1 MGDLKST
8 DLQDHS
14 KQYIKQGDEGEQWDS
29 TIITQ
34 RIREREQMET
44 DESELP
50 FVITQSDT
58 ITSWRTTPTQRC
70 IQMFWLPLK
79 SDLYVQRA
87 DDFTPFYSLN
97 VILLQWWAKGPLS
110 ILRRKAGL
118 TFFLKF
124 PPFIFHTVPS
134 LTDGRL
140 FRPATTLAL
149 RSSGKHFR
157 PQAWYSAYDTLHQ
170 LLCFKH
176 RGTLRM

>member
-58 ITSWRTTPTQRC
+58 ITS
-70 IQMFWLPLK
+70 
-79 SDLYVQRA
+79 
-87 DDFTPFYSLN
+87 
-97 VILLQWWAKGPLS
+97 
-110 ILRRKAGL
+110 
-118 TFFLKF
+118 
-124 PPFIFHTVPS
+124 
-134 LTDGRL
+134 
-140 FRPATTLAL
+140 
-149 RSSGKHFR
+149 
-157 PQAWYSAYDTLHQ
+157 
-170 LLCFKH
+170 
-176 RGTLRM
+176 